1 MWQLLGWVLVFAGLI
16 IMNEVARRTKV
27 GGGICFFAIPAGLT
41 IYFISI
47 YNKKLTVSIFIYCI
61 KVYLF
66 YFYKVYFVSTSL
78 FY

>member
-41 IYFISI
+41 IYF
-47 YNKKLTVSIFIYCI
+47 YLHRRCAWRTVGAE
-61 KVYLF
+61 
-66 YFYKVYFVSTSL
+66 
-78 FY
+78 